1 VRLITVVSLAT
12 AALASGGIGWSV
24 AAFQP
29 TVRASQAWIQAS
41 AAASPETIG
50 FVTVDNGTMYDV
62 YIVGVQTEVATIEL
76 RDTPKG
82 ATVPATVKE
91 VSVPAFGRLEM
102 SPHAI
107 HLQLKGLKAPLVAGQ
122 TVQLVVHTDGG
133 EQLSIAAT
141 VK

>member
-1 VRLITVVSLAT
+1 VRLVTVLSLAT
-12 AALASGGIGWSV
+12 VALASGIGWSV

-29 TVRASQAWIQAS
+29 TVRASQGWIQAS
-41 AAASPETIG
+41 ATAETVG

-62 YIVGVQTEVATIEL
+62 YIVGVQTEVAAIEL

-82 ATVPATVKE
+82 ATAPAAIKE
-91 VSVPAFGRLEM
+91 VAVPAFGRLEM
-102 SPHAI
+102 SLHAV

-122 TVQLVVHTDGG
+122 TVDLVVHTDGG
-133 EQLSIAAT
+133 EQWSIAAT

>member
-1 VRLITVVSLAT
+1 VRLVTVVSLAT
-12 AALASGGIGWSV
+12 LALASGGIGWSV

-29 TVRASQAWIQAS
+29 TVSATQAWIQAS
-41 AAASPETIG
+41 PTSETIG

-62 YIVGVQTEVATIEL
+62 YIVGVQTEVAAIEL

-91 VSVPAFGRLEM
+91 ATVPAFGRLEM
-102 SPHAI
+102 SPHGV
-107 HLQLKGLKAPLVAGQ
+107 HLQLKGLKQPLVAGQ
-122 TVQLVVHTDGG
+122 TVNLVVHTDGG